1 LVFSEDFKPSLPH
14 DISGFLLLFQEH
26 AFAGLYA
33 LFFMKLLF
41 KIVATDRFSIF
52 GVCLSFAIIA
62 LLFQTAYPEVL
73 DDSVAKDNFV
83 HVEILE
89 LVDTKGVLELYFG
102 KNGGF
107 GGVVEIFGYPLSEY
121 VECLSEELSEV
132 PDGFD
137 LIFFV
142 VGLDREGVVDFIDH
156 GGEEVF
162 DNILVDV

>member
-1 LVFSEDFKPSLPH
+1 MVLSENFKPSLP
-14 DISGFLLLFQEH
+14 DDVSVFLVLFHEH
-26 AFAGLYA
+26 VFAGLYA

-52 GVCLSFAIIA
+52 RICLSFAMIA

-89 LVDTKGVLELYFG
+89 LVDMKGVLLLNFG
-102 KNGGF
+102 KNGGL
-107 GGVVEIFGYPLSEY
+107 GGVIEIFGYPLSEY

-132 PDGFD
+132 PDGLD
-137 LIFFV
+137 LVFFV
-142 VGLDREGVVDFIDH
+142 VGVD
-156 GGEEVF
+156 
-162 DNILVDV
+162 